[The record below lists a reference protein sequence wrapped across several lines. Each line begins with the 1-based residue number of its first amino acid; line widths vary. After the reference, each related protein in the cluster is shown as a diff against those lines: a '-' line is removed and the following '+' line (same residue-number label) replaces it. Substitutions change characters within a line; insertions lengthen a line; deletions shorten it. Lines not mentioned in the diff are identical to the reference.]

1 MASVIAVPEVMSM
14 ESESASSAAQVTPA
28 PFEEPLSPEGQKC
41 LQDHWNDK
49 PLNGVYCNAS
59 WDTLYCWPPTEAGV
73 TAKESCANV
82 FIDFPDLLN
91 YPDAY
96 AFRECDE
103 KGVWLWG
110 GWTNYSQC
118 LHVIENQTNAS
129 GVVEAVRYI
138 TFTGALLSLF
148 TLTITIFIF
157 TYFRTL
163 ECDRL
168 RVHRNLVLSLII
180 RFVVMLIITEP
191 FVFNRKSTTYRD
203 LDWLCKTLLAV
214 RMYAQM
220 ASIKWMF
227 IEGLFLHSRLTSN
240 VFDSGAPFSLYYC
253 IGWGMPTGFIMA
265 WTITMSIHYP
275 VQCWKGYGNLN
286 YVWILVGPMVT
297 ALLVNLLFL
306 INIIRILVTKLRA
319 SDAVET
325 TQVRKAIKAT
335 VVLFP
340 LLGITNLLFA
350 VNPGDK
356 GELEGAYMIT
366 NALLQSSQGVFVSVL
381 YCFLNSEVQEIL
393 KKRWRQYRLQQM
405 GYPANHRRK
414 STKSTIILPSTFSPR
429 TSPQTSYRSCYLSR
443 SVLESNAIQE
453 TSTV

>member
-1 MASVIAVPEVMSM
+1 MANVIAMPEIINM
-14 ESESASSAAQVTPA
+14 ESESESGPSGGQVTPA
-28 PFEEPLSPEGQKC
+28 SFEEPLSPEGLKC

-49 PLNGVYCNAS
+49 PVSGVYCNAT
-59 WDTLYCWPPTEAGV
+59 WDTLFCWPPTEAGV

-82 FIDFPDLLN
+82 FTDFPDLLS

-103 KGVWLWG
+103 KGVWHWG

-118 LHVIENQTNAS
+118 LHVMENQTNAS

-157 TYFRTL
+157 TYFREFVAVTEVHNL
-163 ECDRL
+163 LDR
-168 RVHRNLVLSLII
+168 I
-180 RFVVMLIITEP
+180 RKCA
-191 FVFNRKSTTYRD
+191 R
-203 LDWLCKTLLAV
+203 
-214 RMYAQM
+214 
-220 ASIKWMF
+220 
-227 IEGLFLHSRLTSN
+227 
-240 VFDSGAPFSLYYC
+240 
-253 IGWGMPTGFIMA
+253 MPTGFIMA
-265 WTITMSIHYP
+265 WTITMSVHYP

-443 SVLESNAIQE
+443 SVLESNVIQE